1 VKPPPAADLAP
12 LAEMVRQ
19 ADAAVE
25 QAAKDFGENNF
36 GLAAGDVAR
45 ARKALREVSRVRLPL
60 AVTAQ
65 HVYTAD
71 VNLRFADSPERA
83 LVEIEA
89 ARDFLAETLLDA
101 ETDEREVLS
110 SFLDRL
116 VGVIDDAEVS
126 REEKLSQLEAL
137 QRDLAA
143 AVLRAAYAG
152 EK

>member
-1 VKPPPAADLAP
+1 MKPPPAADLAP

-19 ADAAVE
+19 ADAAIE

>member
-1 VKPPPAADLAP
+1 MKPPPAADLAP